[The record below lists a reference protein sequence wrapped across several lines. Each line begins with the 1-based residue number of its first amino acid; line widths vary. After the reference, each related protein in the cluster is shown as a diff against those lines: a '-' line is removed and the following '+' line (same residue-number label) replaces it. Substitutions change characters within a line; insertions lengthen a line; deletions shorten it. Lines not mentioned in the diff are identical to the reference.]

1 MQCLQSLS
9 LLSDFPFE
17 VIVVDDASDEPI
29 SNVELAKKLA
39 PELLQRIEL
48 VRYEE
53 NKGYI
58 PARNEMV
65 QRARTQYILSLD
77 DDAKLFHADTIHKAL
92 EILEN
97 DPKVGAVALSQADK
111 DGRLLADYMQPA
123 PVSYN
128 CYAQS
133 FSGYGHILRRDLF
146 LKLGGYKESFW
157 FYGEEAE
164 YCKRMLDLGFYV
176 IYLPE
181 AKVIHS
187 HSPIGRNEL
196 TRLRYGCRNKC
207 FDAIYNE
214 PLPMM
219 LLSIPLRII
228 NYIRWRKIPCEYYN
242 ISDEG
247 GIKWLLKELTT
258 KFPELWRERRPLK
271 WTTYRKWL
279 TIRKEWSAYQLDSL
293 Y

>member
-1 MQCLQSLS
+1 
-9 LLSDFPFE
+9 
-17 VIVVDDASDEPI
+17 
-29 SNVELAKKLA
+29 
-39 PELLQRIEL
+39 
-48 VRYEE
+48 
-53 NKGYI
+53 
-58 PARNEMV
+58 
-65 QRARTQYILSLD
+65 
-77 DDAKLFHADTIHKAL
+77 
-92 EILEN
+92 
-97 DPKVGAVALSQADK
+97 
-111 DGRLLADYMQPA
+111 
-123 PVSYN
+123 
-128 CYAQS
+128 
-133 FSGYGHILRRDLF
+133 
-146 LKLGGYKESFW
+146 
-157 FYGEEAE
+157 
-164 YCKRMLDLGFYV
+164 MLDLGFYV

-279 TIRKEWSAYQLDSL
+279 TIRKEWSVYQLDSL